1 MKLKQFFFFLAML
14 LSLGIQS
21 QSLSIGPYAEVGAYP
36 NLGFLEVQPQGANEV
51 NVVFRNRFGYEISVR
66 PGLFASYFFKN
77 GMILELNGRLIELD
91 QLFIGISNLE
101 SDGYYRIRTGLE
113 MYFPIKKLVS
123 EKTKSYF
130 GFGAGYVGER
140 IGVKGINQLEG
151 FESNSTLHGMYLS
164 GNFRFDINFTDWFTL
179 SPRANLL
186 IATAGRQKS
195 VERSAND
202 APNPFSFET
211 TSLDFS
217 NAFNPSLGLGVLFR
231 IFKKEK

>member
-1 MKLKQFFFFLAML
+1 MKLKHYFFFLAVML
-14 LSLGIQS
+14 GLGAQG

-36 NLGFLEVQPQGANEV
+36 NLGVLEVQPQGGNEV
-51 NVVFRNRFGYEISVR
+51 NVFFRNRFGYQISVR

-77 GMILELNGRLIELD
+77 GLILELSGRLIELD
-91 QLFIGISNLE
+91 RQFFVNSNLE

-113 MYFPIKKLVS
+113 MYFPIKSLAS
-123 EKTKSYF
+123 EKTKSYY

-151 FESNSTLHGMYLS
+151 FGSYRSFHGMYLS

-186 IATAGRQKS
+186 IMTAGRQKS
-195 VERSAND
+195 VERPAND
-202 APNPFSFET
+202 APNQFLFET

-217 NAFNPSLGLGVLFR
+217 NAFNPSLGIGVLFR